1 MPLPNPTPMSAE
13 DEKLREQVM
22 QAARDQCLKLLIDTL
37 DDLRK
42 DAGTPLDNRPTS
54 SETLA
59 DLSFMLS
66 HEITKFA
73 VFVSK
78 SPDVE
83 TMVPLSQKL
92 AAQMTMLVCSMRTLL
107 KSAGPTMKQQ
117 IAEMGSDLIDRL
129 KRVIME
135 FKQKIAAGQAQAYT
149 ASLTGAVNELCK
161 EIPKIPQQNS
171 VAINK
176 VLLTQL
182 ATIRDAKNEL
192 DELRCKEPAV
202 SETPLGNE
210 EAKTEDAD
218 DEDANED
225 EDDESNTLSPSEFEV
240 VPPALELVKA
250 AFNLNKKLCTFI
262 TKCQQSDADP
272 QHVAWLEAQL
282 ASSKAVAHAV
292 DQLVSSVYSPQSKD
306 SMTTAC
312 TTMKAQLTGI
322 LKSLRDHPAFATPD
336 SKSEDAASSAASSS
350 AVHFALPSSS
360 SSDSPSVSPDIEWL
374 NSLGSVVDKA
384 VASILA
390 HTKT

>member
-1 MPLPNPTPMSAE
+1 MSAE
-13 DEKLREQVM
+13 DEKLREQVV

-42 DAGTPLDNRPTS
+42 DAGIPLDNRPTS

-107 KSAGPTMKQQ
+107 RSAGPTMKQQ
-117 IAEMGSDLIDRL
+117 IAEMGCDLIDRL
-129 KRVIME
+129 KRVIVE
-135 FKQKIAAGQAQAYT
+135 FRQKIAAGQAQSYT
-149 ASLTGAVNELCK
+149 PSLTGVVNELCK

-192 DELRCKEPAV
+192 DELRCKEPTVPESSV
-202 SETPLGNE
+202 SNE
-210 EAKTEDAD
+210 EVKAEDAD
-218 DEDANED
+218 DEDANEE
-225 EDDESNTLSPSEFEV
+225 EDDESYTLTPSEFEV

-262 TKCQQSDADP
+262 TKCQQSDSDS

-292 DQLVSSVYSPQSKD
+292 DQLVSSVYSPQGKD
-306 SMTTAC
+306 TMSASSTTL
-312 TTMKAQLTGI
+312 KEQLTSI
-322 LKSLRDHPAFATPD
+322 LKSLRDHPAFATAD
-336 SKSEDAASSAASSS
+336 SKSQDAAPSAASSG
-350 AVHFALPSSS
+350 AVHFAIPSTSDDSS
-360 SSDSPSVSPDIEWL
+360 SVSPEIEWL
-374 NSLGSVVDKA
+374 NSLGTVVDKA
-384 VASILA
+384 VSLILA
-390 HTKT
+390 HAKS